1 MPNKLRILF
10 VASESVPFCKTG
22 GLADVVGALPRVLHE
37 RGHDVR
43 VILPRYRSIDQAK
56 FRLLPLLPEM
66 KVSYGSEV
74 FSGSILR
81 CSFPGTNMPVYFI
94 DEPHFF
100 DREGIYGGPNGDYL
114 DNGVRFAFFNM
125 ATLWTLKALDWQPDV
140 IHLNDWQT
148 GLIPALLRHHP
159 VVSTDP
165 HYAETKT
172 LFAVHNLAYQGN
184 FDKYVIPQIGLP
196 WSVYTQEGME
206 FYDKASFLKSGLAFA
221 DRLVTVSPTYAR
233 EIQGEEHGAGM
244 DGILRHRSG
253 DLAGIMN
260 GIDVQEWD
268 PTADPHIAASF
279 SAEDIAQKKAC
290 KAELQKAAGLKVD
303 PTIPLVAMV
312 SRLVD
317 AKGFDLVSESL
328 QELLALDAQFF
339 ILGTGKPEYEEL
351 YRQAA
356 ATHGDRFA
364 AHIGYDVP
372 LSHKA
377 IAGADIFLMPS
388 EYEPC
393 GLTQLYSMRYG
404 TVPVAHATGGL
415 VDSIVAVTKGTLKQQ
430 KATGFLFDKHTS
442 DAMLASLREALA
454 LYRKGGEAWASIQ
467 RAAMAQDTSWD
478 RSAGEYERLYRELV
492 RSKKGT

>member
-1 MPNKLRILF
+1 MPNRLRILF
-10 VASESVPFCKTG
+10 VASEAVPFCKTG

-43 VILPRYRSIDQAK
+43 LILPRYRNIDQGK
-56 FRLLPLLPEM
+56 YRLLPLLPEM
-66 KVSYGSEV
+66 KVNYGSEI

-81 CSFPGTNMPVYFI
+81 CSFPGTDMPVYFI

-100 DREGIYGGPNGDYL
+100 DREGIYGGANGDYL

-125 ATLWTLKALDWQPDV
+125 ATLWTLKGLDWQPDV

-159 VVSTDP
+159 IVSTDP
-165 HYAETKT
+165 HYSDTKT
-172 LFAVHNLAYQGN
+172 VFAVHNLAYQGN

-196 WSVYTQEGME
+196 WDVYTQEGME
-206 FYDKASFLKSGLAFA
+206 FYDQASFLKAGLAFA
-221 DRLVTVSPTYAR
+221 DKLVTVSPTYAQ
-233 EIQGEEHGAGM
+233 EIQAEEHGAGM
-244 DGILRHRSG
+244 DGILRLRQD

-268 PTADPHIAASF
+268 PATDPHLAGNF
-279 SAEDIAQKKAC
+279 SADDLAQKAAC
-290 KAELQKAAGLKVD
+290 KADLQKAAGLKVD
-303 PTIPLVAMV
+303 PAVPLVAMV

-328 QELLALDAQFF
+328 QELLKLEAQFF

-351 YRQAA
+351 YRQAT
-356 ATHGDRFA
+356 ATHGERFA

-388 EYEPC
+388 NYEPC

-404 TVPVAHATGGL
+404 TIPVARATGGL
-415 VDSIVAVTKGTLKQQ
+415 SDSIVPASKSTLKQG
-430 KATGFLFDKHTS
+430 KATGFLFEPYTS
-442 DAMLASLREALA
+442 EAMLAALTEALSLRKKDAVSWE
-454 LYRKGGEAWASIQ
+454 GIQ
-467 RAAMAQDTSWD
+467 RTAMGRDTSWD
-478 RSAGEYERLYRELV
+478 RSAGEYEKLYRGLV
-492 RSKKGT
+492 RGRKAD